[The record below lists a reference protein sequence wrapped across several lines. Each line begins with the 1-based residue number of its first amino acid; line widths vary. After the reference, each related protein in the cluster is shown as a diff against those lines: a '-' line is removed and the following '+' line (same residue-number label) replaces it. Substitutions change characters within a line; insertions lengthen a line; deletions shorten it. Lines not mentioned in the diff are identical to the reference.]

1 MTRAHIL
8 VVVAA
13 MAAIGLPLSA
23 QETHG
28 INAADMDAT
37 AKPCQDFFQYADS
50 GWTRAHPIPAEYP
63 RWGTFNVLGEENR
76 DRQRGILEALAKRTD
91 LVAGSE
97 EKKLSDY
104 WCACMDE
111 KAVEAAGIKPIGPE
125 LERITAVKSAAALQ
139 AEVARLQSQGVRV
152 LFGFGSEQDR
162 KNSEEVIASL
172 QQGGLGLPD
181 RDYYLNDDAR
191 SKEIRDKYAAHVAAM
206 LGLLGDDPA
215 LAKAEAGTVVARET
229 ELAKVSMAR
238 VDRRDPE
245 KTYHRMAEAELA
257 KLAPDF
263 DWPGYFETQQAPPIA
278 SLNVAQPDFVRG
290 MNALL
295 ARTPLDQW
303 KVYLRWHLASSAA
316 PHLSSAFVNEE
327 FQFRGKVLQ
336 GTEKLEERWK
346 RCVSGAD
353 RQLGF
358 ALGRLYVEKY
368 FPPEAKAQADRLV
381 HNLMAALRADIATLD
396 WMGPETKQA
405 AIAKLDAF
413 TPKIGYPDKWRD
425 YSKYELR
432 ADSHAANVARGD
444 AFEFHRVIDKIGR
457 PVDRTEWGMTPPT
470 VNASYN
476 ASRNEIVFP
485 AGILQPPFFDP
496 KADDAVNYGAIGA
509 VIGHEMTHGFDDQG
523 RKSDAKGN
531 LNDWWTPAD
540 AKAYEAR
547 AACVQ
552 RQFDAYEVQPGLHEN
567 GKLVLGESIAD
578 LGGLTIAHKAF
589 EMSLAGATPPVIEG
603 RTADQRFY
611 LAFARVWAG
620 AARPQ
625 FEQLMVKTD
634 PHPAPQFRAIGA
646 PSNIPEFAAAF
657 GCKPGDLMVRAEA
670 CRIW

>member
-1 MTRAHIL
+1 MTRTLTL
-8 VVVAA
+8 VLVAL
-13 MAAIGLPLSA
+13 MAAIALPLTG

-28 INAADMDAT
+28 INAADMDTT
-37 AKPCQDFFQYADS
+37 AKPCQSFFQYADG
-50 GWTRAHPIPAEYP
+50 GWTKAHPIPAEYP
-63 RWGTFNVLGEENR
+63 RWGTFNVLAEENR
-76 DRQRGILEALAKRTD
+76 ERQHGILEALAKRTD

-97 EKKLSDY
+97 EKKLADY

-111 KAVEAAGIKPIGPE
+111 KAVEKAGVKPIKKE
-125 LERITAVKSAAALQ
+125 LKRIAAIKSAADLQ
-139 AEVARLQSQGVRV
+139 VEVARLQKQGVRV
-152 LFGFGSEQDR
+152 LFGLGSEQDR
-162 KNSEEVIASL
+162 KNSEEVIAGL
-172 QQGGLGLPD
+172 RQGGLGLPD

-191 SKEIRDKYAAHVAAM
+191 SKEIREKYAAHVAAM
-206 LGLLGDDPA
+206 FALLGDGAP
-215 LAKAEAGTVVARET
+215 LAKTEAKTVLALET
-229 ELAKVSMAR
+229 ELAKVSMPR
-238 VDRRDPE
+238 VEMRDPE
-245 KTYHRMAEAELA
+245 KTYHRLPQAELA

-263 DWPGYFETQQAPPIA
+263 DWPGYFQRQQTPPIA
-278 SLNVAQPDFVRG
+278 SLNVQQPEFIRG
-290 MNALL
+290 MSALL

-303 KVYLRWHLASSAA
+303 KVYLRWHLVSSAA
-316 PHLSSAFVNEE
+316 PHLSSAFVIES

-336 GTEKLEERWK
+336 GTEKIEERWK

-358 ALGRLYVEKY
+358 ALGRLYVEKH

-396 WMGPETKQA
+396 WMSPETKKA

-425 YSKYELR
+425 YSKYEVK
-432 ADSHAANVARGD
+432 ADSHAANVERGE
-444 AFEFHRVIDKIGR
+444 AFEFHRVLDKIGQ

-470 VNASYN
+470 VNAYYN
-476 ASRNEIVFP
+476 PSRNEIVFP
-485 AGILQPPFFDP
+485 AGILQPPFFDA

-523 RKSDAKGN
+523 RKYDAQGN
-531 LNDWWTPAD
+531 LKDWWTPAD

-552 RQFDAYEVQPGLHEN
+552 RQFEGYEVQPGLHEN

-578 LGGLTIAHKAF
+578 LGGLTIAHKAY

-603 RTADQRFY
+603 RTADQRFF

-625 FEQLMVKTD
+625 YEQLAVKTD
-634 PHPAPQFRAIGA
+634 PHPAPKFRAIGA

-657 GCKPGDLMVRAEA
+657 GCKPDDPMVRAEA

>member
-1 MTRAHIL
+1 
-8 VVVAA
+8 
-13 MAAIGLPLSA
+13 
-23 QETHG
+23 
-28 INAADMDAT
+28 
-37 AKPCQDFFQYADS
+37 
-50 GWTRAHPIPAEYP
+50 
-63 RWGTFNVLGEENR
+63 
-76 DRQRGILEALAKRTD
+76 
-91 LVAGSE
+91 
-97 EKKLSDY
+97 
-104 WCACMDE
+104 
-111 KAVEAAGIKPIGPE
+111 
-125 LERITAVKSAAALQ
+125 
-139 AEVARLQSQGVRV
+139 V

-162 KNSEEVIASL
+162 KNSEEVIAGL
-172 QQGGLGLPD
+172 QQSGLGLPD
-181 RDYYLNDDAR
+181 RDYYLTDDAR
-191 SKEIRDKYAAHVAAM
+191 SKEIREKYAVHVAAM
-206 LGLLGDDPA
+206 LGLLGDDAA
-215 LAKAEAGTVVARET
+215 LAKAEAGTVVALET

-245 KTYHRMAEAELA
+245 KTYHRMPEAELA

-263 DWPGYFETQQAPPIA
+263 DWPGYFERQQAPPIA
-278 SLNVAQPDFVRG
+278 SLNVAQPEFLRG
-290 MNALL
+290 MDALL
-295 ARTPLDQW
+295 AHTPLDQW
-303 KVYLRWHLASSAA
+303 KVYLRWHLVNSAA
-316 PHLSSAFVNEE
+316 PQLSSAFVNED

-336 GTEKLEERWK
+336 GTERLEERWK

-358 ALGRLYVEKY
+358 ALGRLYLQKY

-381 HNLMAALRADIATLD
+381 HNLMAALRADIANLD
-396 WMGPETKQA
+396 WMGPETKKA

-425 YSKYELR
+425 YSKYEVK
-432 ADSHAANVARGD
+432 ANSHAANVLRGD
-444 AFEFHRVIDKIGR
+444 AFEFHRVIDKIGQ

-470 VNASYN
+470 VNAYYN

-540 AKAYEAR
+540 AKVYEAR

-552 RQFDAYEVQPGLHEN
+552 HQFDAYEVQPGLHEN

-578 LGGLTIAHKAF
+578 LGGLTIAHKAY
-589 EMSLAGATPPVIEG
+589 EMSLAGAAPPVIDG

-625 FEQLMVKTD
+625 YEQLAVKTD

-657 GCKPGDLMVRAEA
+657 GCKPGDPMVRAEA